1 MKKILLL
8 LTLLPALLYADEITK
23 TNNPDVYV
31 KNLKCI
37 GGFMFTGNLINK
49 SENKIYQARA
59 DFFDKDGDPINAL
72 RLQFLDIPPNTG
84 KEIDFGPGCKE
95 GLKYKITVW

>member
-1 MKKILLL
+1 MKIILLF
-8 LTLLPALLYADEITK
+8 LTLLPGCLFADELTK
-23 TNNPDVYV
+23 TNNPDVYI

-37 GGFMFTGNLINK
+37 GGFLFTGNLINK
-49 SENKIYQARA
+49 SNNKIYQARA

-72 RLQFLDIPPNTG
+72 SLKFLDIPPNTG

-95 GLKYKITVW
+95 DLKYKISVW

>member
-1 MKKILLL
+1 MIAELPTIETAKELG
-8 LTLLPALLYADEITK
+8 LLPEEYDKIVETVDKI
-23 TNNPDVYV
+23 V
-31 KNLKCI
+31 
-37 GGFMFTGNLINK
+37 NLINK

-59 DFFDKDGDPINAL
+59 DFFDKDGDPVNAL

-95 GLKYKITVW
+95 ELKYKITVW